1 LPVGEE
7 VSVAGT
13 VRAIELNDGT
23 TIPQLG
29 LGVFQ
34 MSEEQAEAAVRSA
47 HDVGYVLIDSAA
59 GYENER
65 AVGRA
70 VADYGRDGFY
80 LTTKIKN
87 ADQGYGE
94 ALRAFDV
101 SMEKL
106 GIDRLD
112 LFLIHWPSPARD
124 KYVDTWR
131 ALIRLRDEGRVT
143 SIGVSNF
150 EPEHVRRIVDETGV
164 VPVVNQIELHPFIQQ
179 QANREFLSGLGIVT
193 EAWSPL
199 GSGKGR
205 LLAHPTLTA
214 IAQSHG
220 ATAAQVVIAW
230 HLALGNI
237 VIPKSVTPAR
247 IAENFASTGLALT
260 ESDLAAIAAMEN
272 DTRFG
277 PHPNEFV

>member
-1 LPVGEE
+1 VPEI
-7 VSVAGT
+7 A
-13 VRAIELNDGT
+13 LNDGT
-23 TIPQLG
+23 AIPQLG

-34 MSEEQAEAAVRSA
+34 MTEDEAEAAVRSA
-47 HDVGYVLIDSAA
+47 HDVGYVLVDSAA
-59 GYENER
+59 GYQNER

-70 VADYGRDGFY
+70 VADLGRESFY
-80 LTTKIKN
+80 LTTKLSN
-87 ADQGYGE
+87 DDQGYDE
-94 ALRAFDV
+94 ALRAFDT
-101 SMEKL
+101 SIAKL

-112 LFLIHWPSPARD
+112 LYLIHWPSPMRE

-150 EPEHVRRIVDETGV
+150 EPEHVRRIIDETGV
-164 VPVVNQIELHPFIQQ
+164 VPALNQIELHPFLQQ
-179 QANREFLSGLGIVT
+179 ETNRDFHSSLGIVT

-199 GSGKGR
+199 GSGKGG

-214 IAQSHG
+214 IAQAHD
-220 ATAAQVVIAW
+220 ATPAQVALAW
-230 HLALGNI
+230 HLALGNV

-247 IAENFASTGLALT
+247 IAENFASTELT
-260 ESDLAAIAAMEN
+260 LTSSELEAIAAMG
-272 DTRFG
+272 DGTRFG